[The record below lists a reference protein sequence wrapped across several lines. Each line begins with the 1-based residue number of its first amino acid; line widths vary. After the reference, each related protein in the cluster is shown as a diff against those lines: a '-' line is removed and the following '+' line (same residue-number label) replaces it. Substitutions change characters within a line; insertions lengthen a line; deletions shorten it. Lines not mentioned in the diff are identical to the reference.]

1 MSICKSLYDNT
12 YGNQKK
18 ICSLLPYHLATAPY
32 LYFTGG
38 TAMYR
43 HHPASGSNRPPS
55 RMCWID
61 DICLN
66 RYISSMSAFPAVRQ
80 TPAVS
85 PPSATPALTVHALRT
100 AAAHVERALAWALE
114 PFSVTTAQYELL
126 QVIERHGN
134 SGAGCSELGKHLAA
148 PGPDVTRML
157 DRLDNAG
164 LVARNRDQNDRR
176 VVRTVLTEKGEAL
189 LRAAAP
195 VVKEAELAVF
205 EGLADSERA
214 QLALLLQGVRRNCP
228 GN

>member
-1 MSICKSLYDNT
+1 MT
-12 YGNQKK
+12 AVAP
-18 ICSLLPYHLATAPY
+18 LPPT
-32 LYFTGG
+32 
-38 TAMYR
+38 
-43 HHPASGSNRPPS
+43 PS
-55 RMCWID
+55 D
-61 DICLN
+61 
-66 RYISSMSAFPAVRQ
+66 SAA
-80 TPAVS
+80 
-85 PPSATPALTVHALRT
+85 SATPAHTVHALRT

-126 QVIERHGN
+126 QVIERHGK

-164 LVARNRDQNDRR
+164 LVARKRDQNDRR
-176 VVRTVLTEKGEAL
+176 VVHTALTEKGEEL

-195 VVKEAELAVF
+195 AVKEAELTVF
-205 EGLADSERA
+205 DGLADSERA

>member
-1 MSICKSLYDNT
+1 
-12 YGNQKK
+12 
-18 ICSLLPYHLATAPY
+18 
-32 LYFTGG
+32 
-38 TAMYR
+38 
-43 HHPASGSNRPPS
+43 
-55 RMCWID
+55 
-61 DICLN
+61 
-66 RYISSMSAFPAVRQ
+66 
-80 TPAVS
+80 
-85 PPSATPALTVHALRT
+85 VHALRT